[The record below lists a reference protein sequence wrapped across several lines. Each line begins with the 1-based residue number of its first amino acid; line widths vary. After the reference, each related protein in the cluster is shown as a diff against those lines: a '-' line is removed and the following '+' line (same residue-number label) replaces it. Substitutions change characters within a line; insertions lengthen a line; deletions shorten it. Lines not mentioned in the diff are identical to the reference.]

1 MQQLQRRLGLT
12 ASMGIGVA
20 AMLGAGVFYV
30 WSPAFELAGS
40 WLMVSLLIAGV
51 VATLNGLVTA
61 QLAMQL
67 PVSGGIYAY
76 AGHYRGPYVGFL
88 AGWLFVTGKTASA
101 AAIAYIAASYL
112 SPEYAREIAAGF
124 VVVFTAIIVSGIR
137 VAAGVSIAIS
147 LTVIIGV
154 VWFAAPRQL
163 SATWPSVD
171 ADPSIGG
178 IATAA
183 GLFFFAFAGYARMA
197 TLGEEARN
205 PSRTIPRAIVGALW
219 IVLVIY
225 LMVGFAITPALQS
238 ASVIPDAPLTLLS
251 SAGSAWV
258 MVALAVM
265 ASLGS
270 LIAILA
276 GLSRTTLAMGR
287 SRDLPSMLSRVSS
300 RTKGPV
306 VAEITVAIAAI
317 ALIFFTNP
325 LWLVGLSSAGV
336 LTYYAI
342 GHLSALAQP
351 PAQRFLPPVVP
362 TLGLVL
368 CGLLVLTLPMPSL
381 IAALASALVGTLW
394 FLLNPLRRAQP
405 GDYVV

>member
-76 AGHYRGPYVGFL
+76 AGHYRGPYMGFL

-112 SPEYAREIAAGF
+112 APDFAREVAVGF
-124 VVVFTAIIVSGIR
+124 VVIFTAVIVSGIR
-137 VAAGVSIAIS
+137 IAAGVSIAIS
-147 LTVIIGV
+147 LAVIVGV
-154 VWFAAPRQL
+154 VWFVAPRQL
-163 SATWPSVD
+163 SASWPSVD
-171 ADPSIGG
+171 TDPSIMG

-205 PSRTIPRAIVGALW
+205 PTRTIPRAIVGALW
-219 IVLVIY
+219 IVFVIY
-225 LMVGFAITPALQS
+225 LMVGLAITPALQT
-238 ASVIPDAPLTLLS
+238 AAVIPDAPLTLLS

-258 MVALAVM
+258 MVALAVV

-270 LIAILA
+270 LMAILA
-276 GLSRTTLAMGR
+276 GLSRTTLAMAAR
-287 SRDLPSMLSRVSS
+287 ATFPRCSRGCRRARRD
-300 RTKGPV
+300 
-306 VAEITVAIAAI
+306 
-317 ALIFFTNP
+317 
-325 LWLVGLSSAGV
+325 
-336 LTYYAI
+336 
-342 GHLSALAQP
+342 
-351 PAQRFLPPVVP
+351 
-362 TLGLVL
+362 
-368 CGLLVLTLPMPSL
+368 PSL
-381 IAALASALVGTLW
+381 PKSPSPLPQ
-394 FLLNPLRRAQP
+394 LL
-405 GDYVV
+405 

>member
-1 MQQLQRRLGLT
+1 VQQLQRRLGLP

-30 WSPAFELAGS
+30 WTPAFELAGS
-40 WLMVSLLIAGV
+40 WLILSLLIAGV

-76 AGHYRGPYVGFL
+76 AGHYRGPYLGFL

-112 SPEYAREIAAGF
+112 APDYAREIAAGL
-124 VVVFTAIIVSGIR
+124 VVIFTAIIVSGIR

-147 LTVIIGV
+147 LTVILGV
-154 VWFAAPRQL
+154 VWFAAPRKI
-163 SATWPSVD
+163 SASWPIFET
-171 ADPSIGG
+171 DPSLMG

-205 PSRTIPRAIVGALW
+205 PTSTIPRAIVGALW
-219 IVLVIY
+219 IVFVIY
-225 LMVGFAITPALQS
+225 LMVALAITPALQN
-238 ASVIPDAPLTLLS
+238 ASVIPDAPLQLLS
-251 SAGSAWV
+251 SAESASV
-258 MVALAVM
+258 MVVLAVV

-270 LIAILA
+270 LMAILA

-287 SRDLPSMLSRVSS
+287 SRDLPLVLSRVSS

-306 VAEITVAIAAI
+306 VAEITVAMAAI

-351 PAQRFLPPVVP
+351 PAQRFLPTVVP

-368 CGLLVLTLPMPSL
+368 CGLLVITLPLASL
-381 IAALASALVGTLW
+381 IAAAASALVGTLW
-394 FLLNPLRRAQP
+394 FVVNPRRRAET

>member
-1 MQQLQRRLGLT
+1 
-12 ASMGIGVA
+12 MGIGVA

-30 WSPAFELAGS
+30 WSPAFALAGS

-51 VATLNGLVTA
+51 VAALNGLATA

-67 PVSGGIYAY
+67 PVAGGIYAY

-112 SPEYAREIAAGF
+112 SPDYAREIAAGL
-124 VVVFTAIIVSGIR
+124 VVIFTAIIVSGIR
-137 VAAGVSIAIS
+137 IAGGVSIAIS
-147 LTVIIGV
+147 LTVILGV
-154 VWFAAPRQL
+154 VWFAAPRQI
-163 SATWPSVD
+163 SPTWPSVE
-171 ADPSIGG
+171 ADPSIMG

-197 TLGEEARN
+197 TLGEEARD
-205 PSRTIPRAIVGALW
+205 PTRIIPRAIVGALW
-219 IVLVIY
+219 IVFVIY
-225 LMVGFAITPALQS
+225 LMVAFAITPALQT
-238 ASVIPDAPLTLLS
+238 AAAIPDAPLTLLS
-251 SAGSAWV
+251 SAESAWV
-258 MVALAVM
+258 MVALAVV

-270 LIAILA
+270 LMAILA

-287 SRDLPSMLSRVSS
+287 SRDLPPALSRVSS

-306 VAEITVAIAAI
+306 FAEITVACTAI
-317 ALIFFTNP
+317 ALIFLTNP

-351 PAQRFLPPVVP
+351 PAQRFLPTVVP
-362 TLGLVL
+362 TLGLWL
-368 CGLLVLTLPMPSL
+368 CGLLVITLPAASL
-381 IAALASALVGTLW
+381 IAAAASALVGTLW

>member
-1 MQQLQRRLGLT
+1 
-12 ASMGIGVA
+12 MGIGVA

-30 WSPAFELAGS
+30 WTPAFELAGS
-40 WLMVSLLIAGV
+40 WLILSLLIAGV

-76 AGHYRGPYVGFL
+76 AGHYRGPYLGFL

-112 SPEYAREIAAGF
+112 APDYAREIAAGL
-124 VVVFTAIIVSGIR
+124 VAIFTAIIVSGIR

-147 LTVIIGV
+147 LTVILGV
-154 VWFAAPRQL
+154 VWFAAPRKI
-163 SATWPSVD
+163 SASWPIFET
-171 ADPSIGG
+171 DPSLMG

-205 PSRTIPRAIVGALW
+205 PTRTIPRAIVGALW
-219 IVLVIY
+219 IVFVIY
-225 LMVGFAITPALQS
+225 LMVALAITPALQN
-238 ASVIPDAPLTLLS
+238 ASVIPDAPLQLLS
-251 SAGSAWV
+251 SAESASV
-258 MVALAVM
+258 MVVLAVV

-270 LIAILA
+270 LMAILA

-287 SRDLPSMLSRVSS
+287 SRDLPLVLSRVSS
-300 RTKGPV
+300 HTKGPV
-306 VAEITVAIAAI
+306 VAEITVAMAAI

-351 PAQRFLPPVVP
+351 PAQRFLPTVVP

-368 CGLLVLTLPMPSL
+368 CGLLVITLPAASL
-381 IAALASALVGTLW
+381 IAAAASALVGTLW